1 MAKENL
7 SIESLQCIVDYYE
20 KLIVRYPDAVNINDT
35 VDAWKNRLHVAKKK
49 HQQETLDAAA
59 K

>member
-1 MAKENL
+1 MAEENL

-20 KLIVRYPDAVNINDT
+20 KLIVSYPDAINIQDT
-35 VDAWKNRLHVAKKK
+35 VDAWKNRLHVATKKQ
-49 HQQETLDAAA
+49 QQETLDAAA

>member
-1 MAKENL
+1 MAKESLTVENL
-7 SIESLQCIVDYYE
+7 QNIVDYYE
-20 KLIVRYPDAVNINDT
+20 KLIVRYPDAINMNDT